1 MIDLPKNNDDKNW
14 SLDDVD
20 RLLSRTEKPA
30 KKQDEKIV
38 ENFART
44 MRLAD
49 TVNIPTIDIE
59 KQTRVEDVHTK
70 KIDPLRSFAAKEKAE
85 AALGSPASVNAGD
98 IEITSKTAKQR
109 IADIV
114 KEMKKGKKNSGFSS
128 ADADFSEP
136 LIPHKTHAMETDK
149 NRRRF
154 LEDFKVEDEPEEVDD
169 KTKVV
174 ERPGFVIK
182 KGEGQDLTGELEAVP
197 TLIEADDAIKEFEEE
212 EAPQNEENWDDGQIK
227 FNGFDSADEP
237 ENISESEAEM
247 KLLKRRREKI
257 DKFKLMGIA
266 EAEEENKNSDGK
278 IEMLFGREKT
288 KKDKSRAPRKGYTGA
303 EYTDEKDADRLRATI
318 HKAKK
323 MSKIRLAVY
332 TLSFLAMSAI
342 GIFSCIKNG
351 FDTLAFQVV
360 SLALLLL
367 CTFTG
372 ITGINKGVAA
382 ALKKEANM
390 QSAAALAVMAALI
403 QNISAIILGKVL
415 SNETF
420 VFSAAAAGAMMFGE
434 YGAYL
439 RTSRTYDAFNF
450 CTGKHKNSLYSVQE
464 IENENEEFEIGR
476 TLLMD
481 SPDIRY
487 SCRAKF
493 PSRLIERC
501 ESGVS
506 SDKLAGLLL
515 TLSLIAGVVCGAV
528 AGAASKNFF
537 TAINYACAAICV
549 CVPAFGTAAIQLP
562 MRWANKRLNK
572 AGGVIMSQN
581 SIEDYSKANAV
592 VLDSAELFDPKGCR
606 MHGFKDFKRV
616 RVDDIMLYAAAMV
629 VKSGGPLTD
638 VFDQVVSKRELLPQV
653 HSFNYEDRMGIS
665 GWINGQKV
673 IMGNRNMMKHHN
685 FELPSEDEELRYSHD
700 GRRVI
705 YLAIANSLAAMLVVS
720 YAPNKK
726 LRPFI
731 KRLGTDGVTILL
743 RNCDSNI
750 TTDMINEVFGARFT
764 NIRLINNTAG
774 RVFKKYR
781 RKIKENAKSGIIHD
795 GEAFSLLRSFT
806 MSYTL
811 CGTFKVENLIQL
823 INVALG
829 FLLVG
834 VFAVLDLLSVT
845 GVWPLVLFQLLMSFA
860 AFFTARIRGIF

>member
-1 MIDLPKNNDDKNW
+1 MIDLPKTNDDKNW

-30 KKQDEKIV
+30 KKQDEKVV
-38 ENFART
+38 ESFART

-49 TVNIPTIDIE
+49 TVSIPAIDAE
-59 KQTRVEDVHTK
+59 KKLRVEEVNTK
-70 KIDPLRSFAAKEKAE
+70 KIDPMKTFAAKEKAE
-85 AALGSPASVNAGD
+85 AALGSPASVNTGD

-114 KEMKKGKKNSGFSS
+114 KNMKNGKKPSDFGGGE
-128 ADADFSEP
+128 ADFSESI
-136 LIPHKTHAMETDK
+136 IPHKNYAMEIDK

-154 LEDFKVEDEPEEVDD
+154 LEDFKIEDEPEDDD
-169 KTKVV
+169 KTKVI

-182 KGEGQDLTGELEAVP
+182 KGSNSDLTGELEAVP
-197 TLIEADDAIKEFEEE
+197 TLIEADDAIRDFEEDEPE
-212 EAPQNEENWDDGQIK
+212 EKEENWDDGQIK

-237 ENISESEAEM
+237 ENISETEAEI
-247 KLLKRRREKI
+247 KLLKRRKEKI

-266 EAEEENKNSDGK
+266 EAEDENKNSDGK
-278 IEMLFGREKT
+278 IEKLFSREKA
-288 KKDKSRAPRKGYTGA
+288 KKDKGRAPLSGYTGA
-303 EYTDEKDADRLRATI
+303 EYTNEKDADRLRATI

-323 MSKIRLAVY
+323 TSALRMTIYAASLVIMLA
-332 TLSFLAMSAI
+332 F
-342 GIFSCIKNG
+342 GIFSCIKNSC
-351 FDTLAFQVV
+351 DTAIFQAV
-360 SLALLLL
+360 SLAFLAI
-367 CTFTG
+367 CTFAG
-372 ITGINKGVAA
+372 ITGINKGVAS
-382 ALKKEANM
+382 ALKKEPNTS
-390 QSAAALAVMAALI
+390 SAAALAVMAAMI
-403 QNISAIILGKVL
+403 QNISAIVLGKVL
-415 SNETF
+415 SYETF
-420 VFSAAAAGAMMFGE
+420 VFSAAAAFVMLLSE
-434 YGAYL
+434 YGIYL
-439 RTSRTYDAFNF
+439 RISRTYDAFNF
-450 CTGKHKNSLYSVQE
+450 CTGKQKDDLYSVQE

-501 ESGVS
+501 ESDVS
-506 SDKLAGLLL
+506 SDKLSGLLL
-515 TLSLIAGVVCGAV
+515 SLTLIAGLVCGTV
-528 AGAASKNFF
+528 AGIISRSFFISVNYF
-537 TAINYACAAICV
+537 TAAVCV

-581 SIEDYSKANAV
+581 AIEDYSKANAV
-592 VLDSAELFDPKGCR
+592 VLDSAELFDQKGCR

-629 VKSGGPLTD
+629 IKSGGPLTD

-685 FELPSEDEELRYSHD
+685 FELPGEEEESRYTHD

-731 KRLGTDGVTILL
+731 KRLGSDGVTILL

-750 TTDMINEVFGARFT
+750 TTDMINETFGARFN

-774 RVFKKYR
+774 RIYKKYR
-781 RKIKENAKSGIIHD
+781 RKVKENAKSGIIHD
-795 GEAFSLLRSFT
+795 GGAFSLLRSFT

-829 FLLVG
+829 FLLIG
-834 VFAVLDLLSVT
+834 VFAVFNLLSVT
-845 GVWPLVLFQLLMSFA
+845 GVWPLVLFQLIMSAA

>member
-1 MIDLPKNNDDKNW
+1 MIDLPKNSDEKNW

-49 TVNIPTIDIE
+49 TVSIPAANVE
-59 KQTRVEDVHTK
+59 KQIRVEDVHTK

-85 AALGSPASVNAGD
+85 AALGSPASVNTGD

-114 KEMKKGKKNSGFSS
+114 SGMKSGRKSSDFSDI
-128 ADADFSEP
+128 DADFSES
-136 LIPHKTHAMETDK
+136 LLPHKDHAMETDE

-154 LEDFKVEDEPEEVDD
+154 LEDFKIEDEPEELDD

-182 KGEGQDLTGELEAVP
+182 KGTSQDLTGELEAVP
-197 TLIEADDAIKEFEEE
+197 TLIDADDAMKEFEEE
-212 EAPQNEENWDDGQIK
+212 EKPQDDESWDDGQIK
-227 FNGFDSADEP
+227 FNGFDTVDEP

-266 EAEEENKNSDGK
+266 EAEDENKSSDGK
-278 IEMLFGREKT
+278 IEMLFGREKA

-323 MSKIRLAVY
+323 TSKLRLTVY
-332 TLSFLAMSAI
+332 TLSFVIMSAI
-342 GIFSCIKNG
+342 GIFSCVRNG
-351 FDTLAFQVV
+351 FDGFSFQLI

-372 ITGINKGVAA
+372 ITGINRGVAA
-382 ALKKEANM
+382 LLKKEANT
-390 QSAAALAVMAALI
+390 QSVAAVAVMAAMI

-415 SNETF
+415 SQESF
-420 VFSAAAAGAMMFGE
+420 VFSAAAAGAMMLCE
-434 YGAYL
+434 YGVYL
-439 RTSRTYDAFNF
+439 RVSRTYDAFNF
-450 CTGKHKNSLYSVQE
+450 CTGKQKNSLYSVQE

-476 TLLMD
+476 ALLMD

-501 ESGVS
+501 ESDVS
-506 SDKLAGLLL
+506 SDKLSSLLL
-515 TLSLIAGVVCGAV
+515 LLSLIACVICGTVAGVV
-528 AGAASKNFF
+528 SKSFF
-537 TAINYACAAICV
+537 TAVNYAAAAICV
-549 CVPAFGTAAIQLP
+549 CVPAFGTASIQLP

-572 AGGVIMSQN
+572 AGGVIMSQK
-581 SIEDYSKANAV
+581 SIEDYSKANAI
-592 VLDSAELFDPKGCR
+592 VLDSAELFDPKSCR

-629 VKSGGPLTD
+629 IKSGGPLMD

-685 FELPSEDEELRYSHD
+685 FELPSEDEEARYSHD
-700 GRRVI
+700 GRKVI

-750 TTDMINEVFGARFT
+750 TTEMINETFGAKFN

-781 RKIKENAKSGIIHD
+781 RKIKENSKSGIIHD

-834 VFAVLDLLSVT
+834 VFAVFNLLSVT
-845 GVWPLVLFQLLMSFA
+845 GVWPLVLFQLVMSFT
-860 AFFTARIRGIF
+860 AFLTARIRGIF